1 VARPAVPASA
11 LVVSTTDPAA
21 VWSRMLE
28 LVAANPSVA
37 PIVEPLRLEK
47 IEGNVAVVIAPT
59 TTALGAARTRRG
71 AIEEGLS
78 KALGRTIRLE
88 LRAAEAAPDSASAPA
103 SAVDT
108 AARAQA
114 MNNPLVRRAVELFDA
129 RVVDVQDDA

>member
-1 VARPAVPASA
+1 
-11 LVVSTTDPAA
+11 
-21 VWSRMLE
+21 MLE

-37 PIVEPLRLEK
+37 PIVEPLSLEK
-47 IEGNVAVVIAPT
+47 IEGNVAVVTAPT

-88 LRAAEAAPDSASAPA
+88 LRAAESAPGSAAAPRSV
-103 SAVDT
+103 VDT

-114 MNNPLVRRAVELFDA
+114 MSNPLVRRAVELFDA